1 MDAFNISNDLM
12 KTTFGARLD
21 STPVVRRLRQGTFV
35 TKEDVYAQAA
45 LYARAARPSA
55 NTENCSGSP
64 GSVYPYLS
72 GVLDDDL
79 LARTSLSA
87 ISADELSS
95 RRSPLIVQSSRAER
109 KVAQGLRDATP
120 RDISADISREAKE
133 DTSSSAAPASPSTDA
148 PASPR
153 RRPKR
158 DALTTD
164 LLAALKADL
173 ASPSPSRAPISGLR
187 HGGSPLSAPSP
198 LHQAGAKAVLDA
210 AAVSRMQNQ
219 LLSFHEQYATVFAG
233 AIRQVTGVQR
243 PVLWLH
249 QLDPLVGMA
258 IAEAIDGQIS
268 LLHVVRDTLFSIPG
282 DTASELSGRLS
293 KSQIDYTVAKYLRTR
308 RQAPVLDNLDA
319 SVGIVPFGR
328 IALALVVDLLVTGSF
343 AHDEALHAA
352 AKRATIDGGLGRIVI
367 NISDLIAA
375 VSMSGGADVDPTEAV
390 GTLETLIAS
399 NGRIVFTAPSDDD
412 PSCDIDWQLF
422 AYTTSKAKADRKR
435 RHERATMHDL
445 NALLDSLQNFS
456 MASAAV
462 CDVLASAMGI
472 NAAPS
477 HSTYQLTDS
486 AYDTAAPGETAAA
499 SQIDNSGAATDGGDA
514 GDINECSIFYMSS
527 NESTLQCQHC
537 SAVNP
542 TRMMVCRNIAC
553 RRFITEVRKCTTC
566 QLPSPIAAEKCH
578 QWMCKGTK
586 KTPQAANDQEVAAW
600 ESVFKGRLDSAR
612 QESSNARGDGGG
624 GKGGKGGGGK
634 GDKSGRAPRK

>member
-12 KTTFGARLD
+12 KTTFSARLE

-45 LYARAARPSA
+45 LHARAARPSA

-64 GSVYPYLS
+64 GSVYPFLS

-87 ISADELSS
+87 IPADEHSS
-95 RRSPLIVQSSRAER
+95 RRSPLIVLSSRAER

-120 RDISADISREAKE
+120 RDIYADISREAKE
-133 DTSSSAAPASPSTDA
+133 DASSSAAPASPSTDA
-148 PASPR
+148 SASPR

-173 ASPSPSRAPISGLR
+173 ASPSPSRAPISGVR
-187 HGGSPLSAPSP
+187 NGGSPLSP

-210 AAVSRMQNQ
+210 AAVSRMQNL
-219 LLSFHEQYATVFAG
+219 LLSFHEQYTTAFAG

-308 RQAPVLDNLDA
+308 RPALVLEPLDA
-319 SVGIVPFGR
+319 AVGIVPFGR

-343 AHDEALHAA
+343 AHDDALLAA
-352 AKRATIDGGLGRIVI
+352 AKRATIDGGPGRIVI

-375 VSMSGGADVDPTEAV
+375 VSMTGGADVDPNEAV

-412 PSCDIDWQLF
+412 PTRDIDWQQF
-422 AYTTSKAKADRKR
+422 AYQTSVAKADRRR
-435 RHERATMHDL
+435 RHVRATMHDL
-445 NALLDSLQNFS
+445 NTLLDSLQNFS
-456 MASAAV
+456 MASATV
-462 CDVLASAMGI
+462 CDVLASAIGI

-477 HSTYQLTDS
+477 HSAYQLTDR

-499 SQIDNSGAATDGGDA
+499 SQVDNSGAATDGEDA
-514 GDINECSIFYMSS
+514 GDNNECSIFYMSS
-527 NESTLQCQHC
+527 TESTLLCQHC

-542 TRMMVCRNIAC
+542 TRMMVCRNPTC
-553 RRFITEVRKCTTC
+553 RRFIAEVRKCTTC

-586 KTPQAANDQEVAAW
+586 KTSQAANDQEVAAW
-600 ESVFKGRLDSAR
+600 ESVFKLRLDSAR

-634 GDKSGRAPRK
+634 GDKSSRAPRK